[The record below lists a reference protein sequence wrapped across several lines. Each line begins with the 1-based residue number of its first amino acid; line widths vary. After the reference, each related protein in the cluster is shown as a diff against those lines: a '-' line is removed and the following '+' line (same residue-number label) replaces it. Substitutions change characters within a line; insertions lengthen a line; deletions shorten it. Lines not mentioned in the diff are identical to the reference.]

1 MSNVDRVI
9 VYVKVEDKTVP
20 EIFYD
25 ADKAKRFL
33 ESEENTNVEK

>member
-1 MSNVDRVI
+1 MPNIDCVI

-25 ADKAKRFL
+25 VDDAKKFL
-33 ESEENTNVEK
+33 ENVEQN